1 MKMRVKIGSITTLAL
16 VAMFASCDSPSS
28 HRENSQLPEYRSE
41 YVIPDFKEI
50 MGSTYTRMD
59 VTLEATDDPRVVS
72 VEGQLEYEM
81 PQLDF
86 ENAKKDEKG
95 VLHPE
100 LKGPMKL
107 MTWYPGARH
116 TIKGTLQVHG
126 YTFISDQNYPLVFR
140 LVAGQGYVYEKGQG
154 TVITPS
160 KERVFLRSD

>member
-1 MKMRVKIGSITTLAL
+1 MKVTIGSLTTLML
-16 VAMFASCDSPSS
+16 FAMIAGCASPS
-28 HRENSQLPEYRSE
+28 HRPETEDFQSPEYRSE
-41 YVIPDFKEI
+41 YIIPDFKEI
-50 MGSTYTRMD
+50 MGSYNSGMD

-72 VEGQLEYEM
+72 VEGKLEWLM

-95 VLHPE
+95 VLHPK
-100 LKGPMKL
+100 LKGTTKL
-107 MTWYPGARH
+107 NTWGVGARH

-126 YTFISDQNYPLVFR
+126 YTFISDQNDPLVFR

-154 TVITPS
+154 TVITLS